1 MAPPKMNFQSGF
13 LNDTS
18 DLDESKLDDSL
29 RSFMDKGE
37 TVFESEEG
45 RADVIK
51 DKTVYELKFVTELN
65 HEHFLQCACYAAAL
79 HLKKGI
85 LWNVQN
91 NEMYEISIPDK
102 KKFLDE
108 VVNTI
113 TKGAVK
119 EYKR

>member
-51 DKTVYELKFVTELN
+51 GVRDTLL
-65 HEHFLQCACYAAAL
+65 
-79 HLKKGI
+79 
-85 LWNVQN
+85 
-91 NEMYEISIPDK
+91 
-102 KKFLDE
+102 
-108 VVNTI
+108 
-113 TKGAVK
+113 VK
-119 EYKR
+119 MRE